1 MEIPHII
8 ELLVSEYTM
17 KETLYFTLYRIVTY
31 FFVWIFFHRRE
42 RGRNSEIFGCV
53 TFEFTWSPFTVF
65 EYSNNPTSMVIHFV

>member
-17 KETLYFTLYRIVTY
+17 KETLYFTLYRTVTY

-53 TFEFTWSPFTVF
+53 TFEFT
-65 EYSNNPTSMVIHFV
+65 